1 MAKRR
6 LIGDD
11 WCRLRRGKW
20 VVIPFQWVGHTPM
33 RSKTWSWSWAMCKRR
48 RKVLL
53 QKKLAKLAWL
63 IKKETA
69 EEVLDFFEDRVKA
82 VE

>member
-20 VVIPFQWVGHTPM
+20 VVIPFQWVGHTTF
-33 RSKTWSWSWAMCKRR
+33 RSRMLSWSWVLCERR
-48 RKVLL
+48 RRAVLQRKV
-53 QKKLAKLAWL
+53 ARL
-63 IKKETA
+63 IKRETT